1 MKKSLAILLFVI
13 VGSSCSPRIAQQIGS
28 STQIQYRDRII
39 ERVDSVVVRDSVVN
53 YLKGDTV
60 FIEKYRDRWRTKYK
74 TEKDTI
80 FVQKTDTLLV
90 EKKIEKELTAFQKAK
105 IDAFWWLVLFSA
117 LCVFAFSRK

>member
-1 MKKSLAILLFVI
+1 M
-13 VGSSCSPRIAQQIGS
+13 
-28 STQIQYRDRII
+28 
-39 ERVDSVVVRDSVVN
+39 VRDSVVN

-90 EKKIEKELTAFQKAK
+90 EKKVEKELNAFQKAK
-105 IDAFWWLVLFSA
+105 IDAFWWLLAISA
-117 LCVFAFSRK
+117 GLSFYVFRKTIFAMIKKFL

>member
-1 MKKSLAILLFVI
+1 MKKCLIILFFVLAV
-13 VGSSCSPRIAQQIGS
+13 SSCSPRIAQQIGS

-90 EKKIEKELTAFQKAK
+90 EEKIEKELTAFQKAK
-105 IDAFWWLVLFSA
+105 IDAFWWLILFSA
-117 LCVFAFSRK
+117 LCVFAISRK

>member
-1 MKKSLAILLFVI
+1 MKKCLAILLFVI

-90 EKKIEKELTAFQKAK
+90 EKKVEKELSAFQRAK

>member
-28 STQIQYRDRII
+28 STQVQYRDRII

-90 EKKIEKELTAFQKAK
+90 EKKVEKELTAFQKAK
-105 IDAFWWLVLFSA
+105 IDAFWWLILFSA

>member
-1 MKKSLAILLFVI
+1 MKKCLIILFFALAV
-13 VGSSCSPRIAQQIGS
+13 SSCSPRIAQQIGS

>member
-1 MKKSLAILLFVI
+1 MKKCLILLFFVL
-13 VGSSCSPRIAQQIGS
+13 VVSSCSPRIAKQIGS

-105 IDAFWWLVLFSA
+105 IDAFWWLILFLA
-117 LCVFAFSRK
+117 LCVFAISRK

>member
-1 MKKSLAILLFVI
+1 MKKCLAILLFVI

>member
-1 MKKSLAILLFVI
+1 MKKCLAILLFVI

-60 FIEKYRDRWRTKYK
+60 FIEKYRDRWRTRYK

-90 EKKIEKELTAFQKAK
+90 EKKVEKELSAFQRAK

>member
-1 MKKSLAILLFVI
+1 MKKFLIILLFVL
-13 VGSSCSPRIAQQIGS
+13 VVSSCSPRIAQQIGS
-28 STQIQYRDRII
+28 STQNQYRDRII

-105 IDAFWWLVLFSA
+105 IDAFWWLILFSA
-117 LCVFAFSRK
+117 LCVFAISRK

>member
-1 MKKSLAILLFVI
+1 MKKCLIILFFVL
-13 VGSSCSPRIAQQIGS
+13 VVSSCSPRIAQQIGS

-53 YLKGDTV
+53 HLKGDTV

>member
-1 MKKSLAILLFVI
+1 M
-13 VGSSCSPRIAQQIGS
+13 
-28 STQIQYRDRII
+28 
-39 ERVDSVVVRDSVVN
+39 VRDSVVN

-80 FVQKTDTLLV
+80 FVQKTDTLLI

-105 IDAFWWLVLFSA
+105 IDAFWWLILFSA
-117 LCVFAFSRK
+117 LCVFAISRK

>member
-1 MKKSLAILLFVI
+1 MKKCLIILFFVL
-13 VGSSCSPRIAQQIGS
+13 VVSSCSPRIAQQIGS
-28 STQIQYRDRII
+28 STQIQYKDRII

-80 FVQKTDTLLV
+80 FVQKTDTLLI

-105 IDAFWWLVLFSA
+105 IDAFWWLILFSA
-117 LCVFAFSRK
+117 LCVFAISRK